1 MSEETMDLMKNMIH
15 IWFLHM
21 TVEKKKKM
29 LKLQDIRYCC
39 SEIEKRGTANKS
51 DVYKAYKRRQNCF
64 WMLDFCSWYRRN
76 WLYGR
81 NWNASIRSLY
91 NQQQLPMLCFW
102 VWRMKWT
109 DKRLLADRYCR

>member
-39 SEIEKRGTANKS
+39 SEIAKRGTANKS
-51 DVYKAYKRRQNCF
+51 DVYKAYKRSQNCF
-64 WMLDFCSWYRRN
+64 WMLDFCSWAIRKVI
-76 WLYGR
+76 WSKLGMPALEAIQSATTT
-81 NWNASIRSLY
+81 NA
-91 NQQQLPMLCFW
+91 MLLG
-102 VWRMKWT
+102 MEQE
-109 DKRLLADRYCR
+109 LDR